1 MPANV
6 NWQAVAAASPVIVMY
21 MAVKNLG
28 DIAAALMAAGRPP
41 EEPVT
46 IVSNASLPHQLVQAT
61 TLGGARTFVAANE
74 PPTPPSWSSAL
85 PPTGAA
91 CSTGTRARC
100 GRRSD
105 WLKPWSLPRPP
116 PAAARRC

>member
-6 NWQAVAAASPVIVMY
+6 NWQAVAAASPVLVMY

-41 EEPVT
+41 AEPVT

-61 TLGGARTFVAANE
+61 TLAEAGTFIAANE
-74 PPTPPSWSSAL
+74 PPTPAIVVVGHAADWRDMLDWYKGAL
-85 PPTGAA
+85 RENPIG
-91 CSTGTRARC
+91 
-100 GRRSD
+100 
-105 WLKPWSLPRPP
+105 
-116 PAAARRC
+116 